1 MGGRH
6 PAHNIR
12 SRFQRNGD
20 GSKPRVITVRI
31 MSRGIRCHRNLWSFK
46 PNLCIHLIGSRARQP
61 YFGPAGFSTRPASTS
76 DWPKGK
82 GPKPVD
88 GTTASFAS
96 VAGHEKGEIMGLVAV
111 GLGPA
116 DQGALRRLEPEIIR
130 TLRGASLKIGRGGGR
145 TESQRWF
152 GDQSQ
157 PWMASL
163 GRDLN
168 KLASILNTKRITA
181 PTGRGEIRELL
192 QRHADLPKAGTSIR
206 G

>member
-1 MGGRH
+1 
-6 PAHNIR
+6 
-12 SRFQRNGD
+12 
-20 GSKPRVITVRI
+20 
-31 MSRGIRCHRNLWSFK
+31 
-46 PNLCIHLIGSRARQP
+46 
-61 YFGPAGFSTRPASTS
+61 
-76 DWPKGK
+76 
-82 GPKPVD
+82 
-88 GTTASFAS
+88 
-96 VAGHEKGEIMGLVAV
+96 MGLVAV

-168 KLASILNTKRITA
+168 KLASILNTKRIEVHGTNWQGRDSRVVAAARRPAQGWDKYTGMTKAQGQGFDIRLDVAWNRSPLFRPRGA
-181 PTGRGEIRELL
+181 PGGSKFHTVVHELTHL
-192 QRHADLPKAGTSIR
+192 VLNTDDVEPPYGVQNCLLKAGTPMNAKRNADNWAFFIDEFK
-206 G
+206 